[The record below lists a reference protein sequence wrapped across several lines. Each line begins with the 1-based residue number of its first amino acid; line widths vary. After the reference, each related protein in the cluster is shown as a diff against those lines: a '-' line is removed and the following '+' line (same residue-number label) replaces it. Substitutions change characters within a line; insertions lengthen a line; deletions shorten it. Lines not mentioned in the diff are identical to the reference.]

1 MALFDNSALRRRV
14 GQLEDDLATQK
25 RATNALQ
32 LDFENLFDQV
42 RRTMA
47 RVAKRDQRED
57 ASERPNGR
65 DRAPVELP
73 PSTTAAGARL
83 TPGQAAVNA
92 EILRRRAGG
101 Q

>member
-1 MALFDNSALRRRV
+1 MALFDNTALRRRV

-25 RATNALQ
+25 RALNALQ

-47 RVAKRDQRED
+47 RVAKRDQREEISQP
-57 ASERPNGR
+57 ANGR
-65 DRAPVELP
+65 DRAPIDLP
-73 PSTTAAGARL
+73 PSATASGSRLSPGA
-83 TPGQAAVNA
+83 AAINA